1 MSKSR
6 RRSKTRTQG
15 RERCPKCGSKSV
27 HMLNK
32 SKDQLI
38 LECKRPSCQA
48 KWHIPKDMPN
58 MRMRL
63 SGKDIKYEEIKKELP
78 KEDKEEIVGRIHHLV
93 DKPAASSLLDIG
105 PDGSIRLKQNN

>member
-1 MSKSR
+1 
-6 RRSKTRTQG
+6 
-15 RERCPKCGSKSV
+15 
-27 HMLNK
+27 MLNK

-63 SGKDIKYEEIKKELP
+63 SGKDIKYEEIKESFAK
-78 KEDKEEIVGRIHHLV
+78 KEDKELIDALV
-93 DKPAASSLLDIG
+93 SHVDQVPAGTTGLLEVG
-105 PDGSIRLKQNN
+105 PDGSYRLKKQN